1 MGVLSFL
8 SGYLN
13 NRRGGGRLMYNCVLN
28 KEKVTTLL
36 EDVVF
41 PLTEKIK
48 NRVDAER
55 VYIFQVA
62 LTKLSIILL
71 LPDREKI
78 RVLKDKGVSLVS
90 LFIGDDEIDREI
102 QKKFFELHS
111 KWVELHCQTD
121 EFFDFESEKVDDIIN
136 KMHYKDS
143 EKIDAKTFMKS
154 FMEDDLISD
163 MQSYLKEFKNMT
175 IFSPLDED
183 YLNDVKEIVR
193 KFIYLLEISIEFK
206 DLAKV
211 FRKLEEMLVQIDIDK
226 LENKEFIKLFIET
239 IFTDIEKWM
248 DEILIHQTATDIHYL
263 DASLLASISQIEIM
277 LKQEV

>member
-1 MGVLSFL
+1 
-8 SGYLN
+8 
-13 NRRGGGRLMYNCVLN
+13 MYNCVLN